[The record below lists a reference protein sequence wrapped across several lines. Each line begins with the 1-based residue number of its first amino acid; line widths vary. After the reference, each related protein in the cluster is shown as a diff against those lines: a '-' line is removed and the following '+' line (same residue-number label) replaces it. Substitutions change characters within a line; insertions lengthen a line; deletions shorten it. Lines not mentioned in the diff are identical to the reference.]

1 MKKILRIPPDW
12 WYNKEWGRFVIK
24 FPNSLFFLL
33 LACFICIH
41 TACDLT
47 PRTTVT
53 GVVTV
58 YRNGE
63 PWKPDH
69 LVTNRAASTA
79 RNQPPPP
86 PYDRPRIYAFT
97 KPDKYPCVGGDDTD
111 YPLNDTDRAQ
121 GKYPWTMEIESRS
134 LPGLIYFD
142 VYTPMAGL
150 LPTKMTKGI
159 WVEEG
164 SVVDLGII
172 DYDVIRLSGN
182 LPVTVNGES
191 LSGSPD
197 IYITKMD
204 NSYFDYAYINSNGNW
219 LKDVFAQESET
230 PLIFTLKTQ
239 KGGGVFRKI
248 LNPDHVI
255 TIKDIDKEIV
265 FPDNP
270 SVDFTAFLL
279 SGTIDFQTSRDRQWL
294 NIHFYDSDYTD
305 DSLIGTVFYRSS
317 EIKRDESGFS
327 VWKTMV
333 PAFSFPKELLFKVNY
348 SQESSILI
356 SDYSEID
363 NLHLGTFIYD

>member
-1 MKKILRIPPDW
+1 VKKLLH
-12 WYNKEWGRFVIK
+12 
-24 FPNSLFFLL
+24 SLFFLL

-69 LVTNRAASTA
+69 LAINRTASTA

-97 KPDKYPCVGGDDTD
+97 KPDKYPCVGSGDANS
-111 YPLNDTDRAQ
+111 PLNDADFAQ
-121 GKYPWTMEIESRS
+121 GKYTWTMEIESRS

-182 LPVTVNGES
+182 LPVTVNGDP
-191 LSGSPD
+191 LSGSPA
-197 IYITKMD
+197 IFINKMD
-204 NSYFDYAYINSNGNW
+204 NTYFSSASVNPDGNW
-219 LKDVFAQESET
+219 LRDVYAQDSEL
-230 PLIFTLKTQ
+230 PLVFILKTRRS
-239 KGGGVFRKI
+239 GGVFHKV
-248 LNPDHVI
+248 LNPNHEI
-255 TIKDIDKEIV
+255 AIKNADKEII
-265 FPDNP
+265 FPENP
-270 SVDFTAFLL
+270 GVDFAAFIL
-279 SGTIDFQTSRDRQWL
+279 SGTIDFQTFRERQWL
-294 NIHFYDSDYTD
+294 SIYFYDTDYTD
-305 DSLIGTVFYRSS
+305 DSLIGVVDFSS
-317 EIKRDESGFS
+317 SQIKRDENGF
-327 VWKTMV
+327 VGWKTMV

-348 SQESSILI
+348 SQESSITI
-356 SDYSEID
+356 SDPSEID
-363 NLHLGTFIYD
+363 NLHLGTFFYD